1 MPIKTKTEFLERSH
15 RITDLLV
22 RISLSRFP
30 YGRPS
35 QEDETY
41 MPYWQDEALLEYT
54 KLMTDIFYHL
64 DHLHDHDE
72 PKKGVVS

>member
-35 QEDETY
+35 QED
-41 MPYWQDEALLEYT
+41 
-54 KLMTDIFYHL
+54 DIYAVL
-64 DHLHDHDE
+64 ARRSLA
-72 PKKGVVS
+72 